1 LDGTTSPGDIPSGTN
16 VDGDDASYGT
26 PSTTNSYTEGESMH
40 ERRVSHIQGK
50 ELESMDLAELLSLCK
65 TYRNRVAESANP
77 QDVVSLQLINEVLA
91 RKIEASAT
99 FRNRHTITES
109 TPLEPIKEQIESDSE
124 KENILEKQNLA
135 ERVEK
140 RLLGAIERGIEESV
154 KNAIHPDIDYHL
166 ERVRIDIGKVTMVSN
181 GDEGDLV
188 VLPTEPVSPL
198 SLPPLRI
205 QKRDQNGSQTIDSKR
220 FRDNC

>member
-1 LDGTTSPGDIPSGTN
+1 MDGTTSPGDIPSGTN

-124 KENILEKQNLA
+124 KENIGLTNFKGSMPTRAETEIAKNYLNEKELYTQSKKGNIKIELTKK
-135 ERVEK
+135 EEEFSRIVNDIFKEK
-140 RLLGAIERGIEESV
+140 VSFCWGGGEYMRADVAIG
-154 KNAIHPDIDYHL
+154 
-166 ERVRIDIGKVTMVSN
+166 
-181 GDEGDLV
+181 GDKFAV
-188 VLPTEPVSPL
+188 
-198 SLPPLRI
+198 
-205 QKRDQNGSQTIDSKR
+205 
-220 FRDNC
+220 

>member
-1 LDGTTSPGDIPSGTN
+1 
-16 VDGDDASYGT
+16 
-26 PSTTNSYTEGESMH
+26 M
-40 ERRVSHIQGK
+40 
-50 ELESMDLAELLSLCK
+50 ESMDLAELLSLCK

>member
-1 LDGTTSPGDIPSGTN
+1 
-16 VDGDDASYGT
+16 
-26 PSTTNSYTEGESMH
+26 M
-40 ERRVSHIQGK
+40 
-50 ELESMDLAELLSLCK
+50 
-65 TYRNRVAESANP
+65 
-77 QDVVSLQLINEVLA
+77 
-91 RKIEASAT
+91 
-99 FRNRHTITES
+99 
-109 TPLEPIKEQIESDSE
+109 
-124 KENILEKQNLA
+124 
-135 ERVEK
+135 
-140 RLLGAIERGIEESV
+140 GAIERGIEESV